1 MDLSDSI
8 FQDFPDTV
16 RITGAYIIFYEG
28 GPIEPGTHVPGV
40 AAQSGAESD
49 YNAAF
54 TAGMTLSDSRMAISE
69 LLNKN
74 LYVTP

>member
-28 GPIEPGTHVPGV
+28 GPIDHGTHFPEPV
-40 AAQSGAESD
+40 AQSS
-49 YNAAF
+49 
-54 TAGMTLSDSRMAISE
+54 T
-69 LLNKN
+69 
-74 LYVTP
+74 